1 MTDETTGA
9 DGSLLAALDNALST
23 ARSTPP
29 DFVATA
35 KACFAWHNI
44 DAELARLTHDSSVET
59 GAPATARSEQA
70 LIRAMTFEAPGLTI
84 ELELGEDTL
93 RGQVIPGPG
102 AEVEIQ
108 LANGEKVTTN
118 ADEHGYFLFRRV
130 PVTSFRLHCRTASDI
145 VATTTWVVL

>member
-1 MTDETTGA
+1 MTDEPTGA

-44 DAELARLTHDSSVET
+44 DAELARLTHDSSLET
-59 GAPATARSEQA
+59 GVPATARSEQA
-70 LIRAMTFEAPGLTI
+70 LIRAMRFEAPGLTI

-93 RGQVIPGPG
+93 QGQLVPRQPGD
-102 AEVEIQ
+102 VEMH
-108 LANGEKVTTN
+108 LANGEKASTT
-118 ADEHGYFLFRRV
+118 ADEFGYFTFGRV
-130 PVTSFRLHCRTASDI
+130 PVTSFRLHCRTAND
-145 VATTTWVVL
+145 VVVTTTWVVL